1 MDWLRGLCGGLEG
14 GSQRVVVNGSM
25 SKLMLV
31 TSDVPQGSV
40 MGQVLFNLFISDLD
54 SAIKRTLSKL
64 ADNTKLSGADDTP
77 EGWDAIQRD
86 LDKLKKWAFVNLM
99 RFNKVKCN
107 VLHLG
112 RGNPC
117 YQYRQGG

>member
-1 MDWLRGLCGGLEG
+1 
-14 GSQRVVVNGSM
+14 VVNGSM
-25 SKLMLV
+25 SRWTLV

-40 MGQVLFNLFISDLD
+40 LGQVLFNLFINDLD
-54 SAIKRTLSKL
+54 SEIKRTLSKL

-77 EGWDAIQRD
+77 EGRDAIQRD
-86 LDKLKKWAFVNLM
+86 LDKLEKWAFVNLM
-99 RFNKVKCN
+99 RFNKVKCD

-117 YQYRQGG
+117 YQYRLGG